1 MTIYGNVV
9 GGSGGATNSKPFIVT
24 VTYNDDSTLT
34 ADKTHAEI
42 VAAYTEGAQINARI
56 VNYPGVISP
65 STLPLYVNN
74 SDNVLIFSGSGVIDN
89 SAMAMTAID
98 ANGSWS
104 VSLTELAK
112 GTDIPQA
119 LKNPESLIIE
129 SEGSTSGYDGSAQTQ
144 ITIPCN
150 TKVMTVTAAGA
161 KGDGVTD
168 DTAAFTTALKNYR
181 NVFVP
186 GGTYKLT
193 GGITIRDA
201 CKLELAP
208 DAVLNFTQTTGNCVS
223 MRMSAYLCGNHAVIE
238 VPYGFSGNVIYVSTA
253 SNTSVTEVPP
263 FTKWDPQWKTAR
275 YITDVSISKQ
285 DSRGFHYSVDG
296 GCSGTAVYIE
306 ADGYATSTFIW
317 GLNFSGIRI
326 AGAFSY
332 GIHAKT
338 IGSGY
343 NHEMRLEA
351 LIDACEIGLCLEDCN
366 NAYASVTVQPRAAL
380 TTDSTNVVYAKYG
393 IQLIRSRNTDL
404 SGARVW
410 DWNAD
415 KTLWTSDA
423 NCEYQHIA
431 MVGNCSGTILNDF
444 LYYEMPSYDIRSLIY
459 TDTPAN
465 LEKITI
471 LQEPFTRWFKPIDN
485 KPMFYDGS
493 ANNELLLKSAFD
505 AAFQTEMVANFDN
518 KLLKSTNADGTI
530 FNGTG
535 YQSGAGWSTDGV
547 TLNIGSEYAEIT
559 CTGFI
564 PCAEN
569 AVIRLKGMSFASGND
584 YCRVVLFDS
593 SKAKLMHV
601 NRANLISNA
610 SSYYINNYSETE
622 DGCQFTIVSASAAY
636 FKLNVFTSTLGAS
649 PAISVNE
656 EMSYR
661 QEGYLADGIKVKA
674 AAVEGGGGTDT
685 SLGLTGATVGQ
696 TVKIKA
702 VDETGVPTEWE
713 AADAASGEDWEFIN
727 EISTNEWISSVTIN
741 QDSNGN
747 PFSLKKMR
755 IFMTLPKTTNE
766 AGEEQSNSGYAYY
779 AVNGMRPAWQKPS
792 NGWNDALFLWT
803 IEALGDYYTVTCFK
817 DGVNAAELWHSDI
830 FKSEGA
836 FSTITKFEW
845 RLFNGAMGWSST
857 NFKVYGVKA

>member
-1 MTIYGNVV
+1 MIIYGNVV

-42 VAAYTEGAQINARI
+42 VAAYTKGAQINARI

-161 KGDGVTD
+161 KGDGVAD

-208 DAVLNFTQTTGNCVS
+208 DAVLNFTQTAGNCVS

-263 FTKWDPQWKTAR
+263 FTQWDPQWKTGR
-275 YITDVSISKQ
+275 YLTDVSISKQ

-296 GCSGTAVYIE
+296 GCSGTAIYIE

-547 TLNIGSEYAEIT
+547 TLNTGAEYAEIT

-610 SSYYINNYSETE
+610 SSYYINNYTETE

-661 QEGYLADGIKVKA
+661 QEGYLADGIKVKKT
-674 AAVEGGGGTDT
+674 AVEGLDET

-696 TVKIKA
+696 LIKIKSVNA
-702 VDETGVPTEWE
+702 SGNPTEWE
-713 AADAASGEDWEFIN
+713 AVDFSPATLQTWTEADLG
-727 EISTNEWISSVTIN
+727 
-741 QDSNGN
+741 G
-747 PFSLKKMR
+747 
-755 IFMTLPKTTNE
+755 TT
-766 AGEEQSNSGYAYY
+766 
-779 AVNGMRPAWQKPS
+779 
-792 NGWNDALFLWT
+792 
-803 IEALGDYYTVTCFK
+803 
-817 DGVNAAELWHSDI
+817 
-830 FKSEGA
+830 
-836 FSTITKFEW
+836 
-845 RLFNGAMGWSST
+845 
-857 NFKVYGVKA
+857 